1 VNLLSAFFWAV
12 VGIRAVESASPCPD
26 HFRENAAEASTA
38 GTMTRSALA
47 GLTLNGREPWMY
59 PKDVL
64 ERLPTHPNSRN
75 EKLLPHRWKVPSDS

>member
-1 VNLLSAFFWAV
+1 
-12 VGIRAVESASPCPD
+12 
-26 HFRENAAEASTA
+26 
-38 GTMTRSALA
+38 MTRSALA

-75 EKLLPHRWKVPSDS
+75 EKLLPHRWKVPSDR

>member
-1 VNLLSAFFWAV
+1 VLFSGRWSV
-12 VGIRAVESASPCPD
+12 SGQWSRHHRAQITSG
-26 HFRENAAEASTA
+26 ENAAEASTA
-38 GTMTRSALA
+38 GTMTRSALT

>member
-1 VNLLSAFFWAV
+1 
-12 VGIRAVESASPCPD
+12 
-26 HFRENAAEASTA
+26 
-38 GTMTRSALA
+38 MTRSALT

-75 EKLLPHRWKVPSDS
+75 EKLLPHRWKVASDS